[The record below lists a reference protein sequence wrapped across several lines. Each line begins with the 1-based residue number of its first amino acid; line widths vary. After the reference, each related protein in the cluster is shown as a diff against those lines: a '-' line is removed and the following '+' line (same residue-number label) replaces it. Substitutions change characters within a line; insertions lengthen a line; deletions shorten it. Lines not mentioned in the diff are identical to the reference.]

1 MLLLSCSANTKEER
15 NRKMP
20 GIDEMME
27 ESQLLM
33 DMAIDVMKKDFAA
46 VRTGKAS
53 PALAEG
59 IMVEYYGAQT
69 RLKDIASITA
79 PEPRLLVIQPWDQS
93 AIKSIE
99 KAILASSLGISPV
112 SDGRVIRLPIPELSE
127 ERRKDMTK
135 LVNRRAEEARVEV
148 RNARRD
154 ANEAIKKAQ
163 KNSDITEDD
172 MKLLTDQVQKMTD
185 KAVET
190 INKIL
195 SDKEAELMAV

>member
-1 MLLLSCSANTKEER
+1 MSE
-15 NRKMP
+15 
-20 GIDEMME
+20 I
-27 ESQLLM
+27 SQLIDKTQAAM
-33 DMAIDVMKKDFAA
+33 DKSVEVMEKSFAA

-53 PALAEG
+53 PALVDG

-69 RLKDIASITA
+69 RLKDIASVTA
-79 PEPRLLVIQPWDQS
+79 PEPRLLVIQPWDQN

-99 KAILASSLGISPV
+99 KAIQASNLGISPV

-135 LVNRRAEEARVEV
+135 LVRKRAEETRIEV

-154 ANEAIKKAQ
+154 ANEALKKAQ
-163 KNSDITEDD
+163 KASEITEDD
-172 MKLLTDQVQKMTD
+172 LKVQTDVVQKMTD
-185 KAVET
+185 KMVEQ

-195 SDKEAELMAV
+195 EDKEAELMAV

>member
-1 MLLLSCSANTKEER
+1 MANIEE
-15 NRKMP
+15 
-20 GIDEMME
+20 
-27 ESQLLM
+27 LM
-33 DMAIDVMKKDFAA
+33 DETQILMEMAVEAMKKDFAA

-69 RLKDIASITA
+69 RLKDIASISA
-79 PEPRLLVIQPWDQS
+79 PEPRLLVIQPWDQA

-135 LVNRRAEEARVEV
+135 LVNRRAEEGRIEV
-148 RNARRD
+148 RNARRE
-154 ANEAIKKAQ
+154 ANETLKKAQ
-163 KNSDITEDD
+163 KSSAITEDD
-172 MKLLTDQVQKMTD
+172 LKQMTDQVQKMTD
-185 KAVET
+185 KNIEL
-190 INKIL
+190 INKTL